1 MYSPKKIVWLTLA
14 LVLLAAVAVVVT
26 TGTVGA
32 SPRVVPVAA
41 APTPSVPVTVVNTPL
56 PVTGTVT
63 ANLTGT
69 STLNA
74 NITNPSLTV
83 GNVATSPLFGE
94 DVNKTPAHLVSDG
107 RSFSL
112 PPDPNIAFEF
122 DLPTNVVL
130 TDVQLSLN
138 APSLAALVFVSDQ
151 TDKTFIFQSVG
162 TPGSTSAASADGHV
176 GIHLQ
181 SGLSSSIGLRV
192 GLYCPNIGGNSC
204 SGALMWSGYQP

>member
-1 MYSPKKIVWLTLA
+1 MYSVKKIVSLSLA
-14 LVLLAAVAVVVT
+14 LVVLATVAAVIT
-26 TGTVGA
+26 TGTLGA
-32 SPRVVPVAA
+32 SPRVAPIVAA
-41 APTPSVPVTVVNTPL
+41 PAPSVPVTVVNTPL

-74 NITNPSLTV
+74 NITNPSITV
-83 GNVATSPLFGE
+83 SNVATSPLYGE
-94 DVNKTPAHLVSDG
+94 DVTKTPAHLVSDG

-130 TDVQLSLN
+130 TDVNLSLN
-138 APSLAALVFVSDQ
+138 APSLAATVFVSDQ
-151 TDKTFIFQSVG
+151 SDKTFIFQSVG
-162 TPGSTSAASADGHV
+162 TPGSTSAASAEGHV
-176 GIHLQ
+176 SIHLQ

-204 SGALMWSGYQP
+204 AGALMWSGYQP